1 MDHRDAEALAAE
13 IAYMQDDPSFRP
25 KRNNNMKVK
34 EKIVL
39 DDYIRYYIHDKKNGH
54 DIVICYGNEKN
65 LKDAKTLTIHCTWK
79 KNKNPR
85 TKPFTYGEKKDK

>member
-34 EKIVL
+34 EKIVI

-54 DIVICYGNEKN
+54 DIVICYGDEKESN
-65 LKDAKTLTIHCTWK
+65 CNTLTIHCTWK

-85 TKPFTYGEKKDK
+85 TKPFTNKIK

>member
-1 MDHRDAEALAAE
+1 MDHKDAEELAAE
-13 IAYMQDDPSFRP
+13 IAYMQDDPSWRP
-25 KRNNNMKVK
+25 KSTKDIEVR
-34 EKIVL
+34 EKIEI

-54 DIVICYGNEKN
+54 DIIITYGDENDNNKV
-65 LKDAKTLTIHCTWK
+65 KTLTITCTWK